1 MAKPNS
7 GKKLVAFLAAEVHT
21 AHGVRKAASQPM
33 APAAASYVPLTFS
46 ESDEEAFKDTQKDNK
61 KKRKAAKILDEL
73 LVAEVPK
80 KKRAKDQTIVEKAKT
95 VPDLLTQA
103 GAEEQSR

>member
-1 MAKPNS
+1 M
-7 GKKLVAFLAAEVHT
+7 
-21 AHGVRKAASQPM
+21 
-33 APAAASYVPLTFS
+33 PLTFS
-46 ESDEEAFKDTQKDNK
+46 ESDEEAVKDTQKDNK

-103 GAEEQSR
+103 GAEELWTVERKASMKQIRKGVQAASQITARSCQILRERQ